1 LAANCD
7 SAVIREKNAE
17 VKKNGS
23 NNSSA
28 LYAFMWERGENLPFS
43 LYLFTFLLPKAFK

>member
-1 LAANCD
+1 MG
-7 SAVIREKNAE
+7 KNAE

-23 NNSSA
+23 YNSSP
-28 LYAFMWERGENLPFS
+28 LYAFMWGTGENLPFS